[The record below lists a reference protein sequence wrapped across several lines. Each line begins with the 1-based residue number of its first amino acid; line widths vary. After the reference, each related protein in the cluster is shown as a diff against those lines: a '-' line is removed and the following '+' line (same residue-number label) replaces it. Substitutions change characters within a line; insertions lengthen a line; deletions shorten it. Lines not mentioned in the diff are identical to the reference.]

1 MEAQPDKLMSEA
13 GEGSKLRDEA
23 QAVGAKSGDV
33 SAAYARARDELRSRA
48 LLFLHIH
55 KTAGTTLNR
64 ILEREYNPF
73 LIYTIEGRRIE
84 WSIDHFKKLSEH
96 RRAALRV
103 VKGHMSFGLHE
114 FLPQPSTY
122 ITFLRDPI
130 ERCISSYA
138 YSKGNRFNPFH
149 RRINQENL
157 DLAEFIGITPWNNN
171 LQCKA
176 IAGIDRR
183 DYRPISLFREMLRP
197 EAKGPHPELDVWNA
211 GETLDRAKEN
221 LQRYFS
227 FVGLAER
234 FTESLFVL
242 KHLFGWKLSSYS
254 SYRKSRNRPKRETF
268 APELLS
274 EVEKRNHLDRELYEF
289 GKKMF
294 DDLAAR
300 LGVDLE
306 QAAASLVNN
315 SPRNRLGSMIRGGSL
330 VWRAAASR
338 VVSLV

>member
-1 MEAQPDKLMSEA
+1 MYNSDPERNVIVDENLSLA
-13 GEGSKLRDEA
+13 GKT
-23 QAVGAKSGDV
+23 
-33 SAAYARARDELRSRA
+33 

-73 LIYTIEGRRIE
+73 LIYTIEGKRIE
-84 WSIDHFKKLSEH
+84 WSLNHFKRLSE
-96 RRAALRV
+96 RRRTALKV

-114 FLPQPSTY
+114 FLPQSSTY

-149 RRINQENL
+149 GRINQENL
-157 DLAEFIGITPWNNN
+157 NLAQFLAIAPWNNN

-183 DYRPISLFREMLRP
+183 DYRPISLFREMQRP
-197 EAKGPHPELDVWNA
+197 GAKGPDPGFDVWSSP
-211 GETLDRAKEN
+211 EILQRAKEN
-221 LQRYFS
+221 LRRFFG
-227 FVGLAER
+227 FVGLTDR
-234 FTESLFVL
+234 FPGSLVLL

-268 APELLS
+268 APELLAA
-274 EVEKRNHLDRELYEF
+274 VEERNRFDRELYEF

-294 DDLAAR
+294 DDLVSR
-300 LGVDLE
+300 LRIDLE
-306 QAAASLVNN
+306 QEAASLRSDGPSNQLA
-315 SPRNRLGSMIRGGSL
+315 SIMQGGSL
-330 VWRAAASR
+330 AWRATASR
-338 VVSLV
+338 LVSLV

>member
-1 MEAQPDKLMSEA
+1 MYKSDPERNVIA
-13 GEGSKLRDEA
+13 DESL
-23 QAVGAKSGDV
+23 GLGGKT
-33 SAAYARARDELRSRA
+33 

-73 LIYTIEGRRIE
+73 LIYTIEGKRIE
-84 WSIDHFKKLSEH
+84 WSLNHFKRLSE
-96 RRAALRV
+96 RRRTALKV

-114 FLPQPSTY
+114 FLPQSSTY

-149 RRINQENL
+149 GRINQENL
-157 DLAEFIGITPWNNN
+157 NLAQFLAIAPWNNN

-183 DYRPISLFREMLRP
+183 DYRPISLFREMQRP
-197 EAKGPHPELDVWNA
+197 GAKGPDPGFDIWSSPEILQ
-211 GETLDRAKEN
+211 RAKEN
-221 LQRYFS
+221 LQRFFG
-227 FVGLAER
+227 FVGLTDR
-234 FTESLFVL
+234 FPGSLVLL

-268 APELLS
+268 APELLA
-274 EVEKRNHLDRELYEF
+274 EVEERNRFDRELYEF

-294 DDLAAR
+294 DDLVRR
-300 LGVDLE
+300 LGIDLE
-306 QAAASLVNN
+306 QDAASLRSDGPSNQFA
-315 SPRNRLGSMIRGGSL
+315 SIMQRGSL
-330 VWRAAASR
+330 AWRATASR
-338 VVSLV
+338 LVSLV